1 MTAAAIKKNNF
12 DLVRF
17 SLAIIVF
24 FYHVSVL
31 TQLPELTGLGIYL
44 SAEFAVDAFFVVS
57 GFLIFMSYENSP
69 SIKSYFLK
77 RLRRVAPAYIAV
89 ILICSIAFFCISS
102 FDFNHY
108 FSFAWL
114 KYIVMNMVTLN
125 FLQHSL
131 PGVFEENFMSAVN
144 GALWT
149 IKVEVMFYFS
159 VPIVIFLFTKVNK
172 WLVMT
177 SIYVIATIYSLTM
190 VYLEQKTGNGLYLI
204 LERQLPGQMSFFISG
219 AFLYYGFDRFS
230 KHSTLIFVVGVLV
243 FTASKAMGLYFF
255 YPASLAVMVIYGAL
269 IFKYVGNW
277 GRFGDFSFGIYIW
290 HFPLTQLF
298 IQLGYFDSNPFLAL
312 AALVLSVMF
321 AAYLSWHFIEKKF
334 LNQNSHYRKVET
346 L

>member
-1 MTAAAIKKNNF
+1 M
-12 DLVRF
+12 
-17 SLAIIVF
+17 
-24 FYHVSVL
+24 SVL
-31 TQLPELTGLGIYL
+31 TQLPKLAALGIYL

-57 GFLIFMSYENSP
+57 GFLIFMSYENSS

-77 RLRRVAPAYIAV
+77 RLRRIAPAYIAV
-89 ILICSIAFFCISS
+89 ILICSISFFFISS
-102 FDFNHY
+102 SDLSHY

-114 KYIVMNMVTLN
+114 KYILMNVVTLN
-125 FLQHSL
+125 FLQHNL
-131 PGVFEENFMSAVN
+131 PGVFDENFMSAVN

-159 VPIVIFLFTKVNK
+159 VPIVIFLFTKTNK
-172 WLVMT
+172 WLVLT
-177 SIYVIATIYSLTM
+177 SIYVIAIIYSLTM
-190 VYLEQKTGNGLYLI
+190 LYFEQKTGSNLYLI

-219 AFLYYGFDRFS
+219 AFLYYCFDRFN
-230 KHSTLIFVVGVLV
+230 KHSTLIFAIGVLM
-243 FTASKAMGLYFF
+243 FTASKAMGLYFI
-255 YPASLAVMVIYGAL
+255 YPASLAIIVIYGAL

-298 IQLGYFDSNPFLAL
+298 IQLGYFESNPYLAL
-312 AALVLSVMF
+312 AVLVLSVMF